1 MKGSAGGDSV
11 EIVDVVY
18 ALHDAKGRYSK
29 FTGASMWSLFM
40 HTKAAVHIH
49 LLHDETL
56 CRENRSF
63 FMQCADYFG
72 QSISFYPM
80 QSLAEEQLE
89 DFKARLPDKAA
100 SRYTAAAFYRLLAGS
115 ILPADVRRYIYL
127 DADTIVNLDILELW
141 REEAEGLAAVAEAA
155 VTGEASNVWLCQVG
169 CVPGERYFNS
179 GVLLVER
186 EGVPGSSVIWEG
198 GMELLQRF
206 PEQQLFDQ
214 DILNFFFA
222 DSYTELSPRFN
233 FFPAVNQR
241 KRKQVIEAFI
251 YHYDAYSLGMFR
263 PNDVYD
269 RLFYDVFCQ
278 TPWCNT
284 DFLMRTF
291 SVIEQLGQG
300 RLFDPELL
308 REL

>member
-1 MKGSAGGDSV
+1 MEV
-11 EIVDVVY
+11 INVVY
-18 ALHDAKGRYSK
+18 ALHDANGRYSK
-29 FTGASMWSLFM
+29 FAGASMWSLFM
-40 HTKAAVHIH
+40 HTKAAVHVH

-56 CRENRSF
+56 RGENKSF
-63 FMQCADYFG
+63 FTQCADYFS

-80 QSLAEEQLE
+80 QSLAGEQLE
-89 DFKARLPDKAA
+89 KFRARLPDKAT
-100 SRYTAAAFYRLLAGS
+100 SRYTVAAFYRLLAGGV
-115 ILPADVRRYIYL
+115 LPSEVIRYIYL

-141 REEAEGLAAVAEAA
+141 RKEAKGLAAVAEAA
-155 VTGEASNVWLCQVG
+155 VTGEASKTWLCQMG
-169 CVPGERYFNS
+169 SVPGERYFNS

-186 EGVPGSSVIWEG
+186 EGLLGSSALWEG

-263 PNDVYD
+263 PDDVYD

-291 SVIEQLGQG
+291 AVIEQLGNGQ
-300 RLFDPELL
+300 LFDPKLL